1 MNNKKVLV
9 TGADGFIGSHLVERL
24 VKDGWEVRATALYNS
39 SDSIGWLKDM
49 EPRTAEAVE
58 IVTGDIRDA
67 RSAEAF
73 VKGCDY
79 IAHLAAF
86 ISVPYSF
93 QSPRSFIDTNVF
105 GTLNTLEAAVRY
117 GCQRFIQTSSSEV
130 YGSPKSVPIFSN
142 HPLKAQS
149 PYAASKIAADKLAE
163 SFFYSYELPAVILRP
178 FNTYG
183 PRQSNKAILPTV
195 LTQILNNQKE
205 IKLGSLWP
213 RRDMTYVSDTVDGF
227 VKAFN
232 ANGVEGK
239 TIQLGTGMDYSV
251 EELVNICIKLTN
263 SDSTVKR
270 DNQRIRPNSSEVDRL
285 ISNSEEAGKLLAWL
299 PKVSIENGVSK
310 TISWMKSN
318 LHHYSTQ
325 GYIV

>member
-1 MNNKKVLV
+1 M

-24 VKDGWEVRATALYNS
+24 VRDGWEVRATVLYNS
-39 SDSIGWLKDM
+39 ANSIGWLGNI
-49 EPRTAEAVE
+49 EPRIAEVVE
-58 IVTGDIRDA
+58 IVHGDIRDI

-73 VKGCDY
+73 VKGCDL
-79 IAHLAAF
+79 IAHLAAL

-93 QSPRSFIDTNVF
+93 RSPQSFIDTNVF
-105 GTLNTLEAAVRY
+105 GTLNLLQGAVRY

-130 YGSPKSVPIFSN
+130 YGSPKSVPIIAD

-183 PRQSNKAILPTV
+183 PRQSNKAILPTI
-195 LTQILNNQKE
+195 LAQILNNEKK

-213 RRDMTYVSDTVDGF
+213 RRDMTYVSDTVDGL
-227 VKAFN
+227 VKSLN
-232 ANGVEGK
+232 VKGIEGK

-251 EELVNICIKLTN
+251 EELVNICLKSTD
-263 SDSTVKR
+263 SDSIVQK
-270 DNQRIRPNSSEVDRL
+270 DNQRIRPNLSEVDRL
-285 ISNSEEAGKLLAWL
+285 LSNPEEAGKTLGWQ
-299 PKVSIENGVSK
+299 PQVSIENGINE
-310 TISWMKSN
+310 TIRWMRLN
-318 LHHYSTQ
+318 LNHYNISE
-325 GYIV
+325 YVV